1 MADTSLARSREELAS
16 VADADRT
23 VALNKVSWG
32 GILAGAV
39 LALTVQLLLN
49 LLGVGIGAAVMD
61 PGAADGPAASTLSI
75 LGGVW
80 YAVAGLIGAFAG
92 GYVSSRLSGRPAK
105 MTGAFQGLTSWAVTT
120 LVVLYLLTTSVGALI
135 GGAFSGL
142 SGVIGG
148 FGNTAATVA
157 QAAAP
162 SMVDTTNP
170 MADIERQ
177 IRSAGNGED
186 PESLR
191 AAAVTA
197 VQAALT
203 GDQDQVEDAR
213 VRAAEALA
221 RAQNIPA
228 EQARTQIDAYEA
240 KYRAIVER
248 AKQQA
253 IDAADTATKVVSRG
267 SLLGFAVL
275 ILGAIAAWFGGIA
288 GTSPV
293 ARVFA
298 TKVRDMR

>member
-1 MADTSLARSREELAS
+1 MADTSLARSREELAC

-32 GILAGAV
+32 AILAGAV

-61 PGAADGPAASTLSI
+61 PGAADGPAASTFSI

-92 GYVSSRLSGRPAK
+92 GYVSSRLSGRPEK

-177 IRSAGNGED
+177 IRSTGNGDD

-197 VQAALT
+197 IQAALT

-253 IDAADTATKVVSRG
+253 IDAAYTATKVVSRG
-267 SLLGFAVL
+267 SLLGFAAL

-288 GTSPV
+288 GTSAV
-293 ARVFA
+293 ARVLA
-298 TKVRDMR
+298 IRVRDTR